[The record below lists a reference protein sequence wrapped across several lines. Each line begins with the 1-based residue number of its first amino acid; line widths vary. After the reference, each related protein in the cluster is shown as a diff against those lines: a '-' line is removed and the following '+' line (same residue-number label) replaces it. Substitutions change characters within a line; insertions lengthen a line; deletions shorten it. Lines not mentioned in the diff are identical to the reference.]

1 MLPARGS
8 IIIIIIMNNLLVHA
22 FNALWLTFCAI
33 WLLSALRLKAVK
45 SQESVGSRMLYQAPL
60 LLAWVLLFTR
70 FSRWGALGRR
80 FLPDSQA
87 VAIIGLILTV
97 SGMAFA
103 CWARYTLGQN
113 WSSKVTIKVDHELI
127 RRGPY
132 AYVRHPIYTGLLLAI
147 IGTALA
153 VAEWRTVAA
162 VLLAWISF
170 YQKAR
175 TEEKMLS
182 QEFGAAFAE
191 HCRHTGFFLPR
202 LVPSSR

>member
-1 MLPARGS
+1 
-8 IIIIIIMNNLLVHA
+8 MNNLLVHA
-22 FNALWLTFCAI
+22 FNALWLTFCVI

-60 LLAWVLLFTR
+60 WVAWILLFTR
-70 FSRWGALGRR
+70 FSHWGVLGRR
-80 FLPDSQA
+80 FLPDNQTVA
-87 VAIIGLILTV
+87 VTGLILTV

-153 VAEWRTVAA
+153 VAEWRAVAA
-162 VLLAWISF
+162 VLLTWISF

-191 HCRHTGFFLPR
+191 HRRHTGFFLPR
-202 LVPSSR
+202 LVSSSR